1 MNPADQHRIT
11 KRHLERAAIVYIRQ
25 SSPGQVRDH
34 TESTNLQR
42 GLRER
47 AIELGWPNPIV
58 IENDLGI
65 TASGFAER
73 PGFQWSLTQVTM
85 RKAGIILCI
94 EASRL
99 SRNSKDWAHLFEM
112 CGYFDTLVADFQQVY
127 DISIPNDRL
136 VLQIKG
142 TIAEVEYENTKT
154 RLRMAIEAKAAR
166 GELKVLLPPGYVYDC
181 DGQIVLHPD
190 ERVQQAIRF
199 MFEQFEHA
207 TSVRQLAM
215 SYRDSHTLFPTKMP
229 GKDRVIVWDVPPAS
243 ILTRLIS
250 HPVFAGVYS
259 RGRTQSFV
267 DYVDG
272 KLVKRTARIVSPEQW
287 KVCIKDHHEAYIS
300 WEQFQSNTTKLDEAR
315 PRWAMNDN
323 RGAIREGLALLAGL
337 LRCGHCG
344 RRVYVAYRKGGALY
358 YCDGSGQTKAK
369 RCLSF
374 GSKLIDQKVGE
385 QLCRVVEPLAIE
397 AAQEAFMLER
407 EQHDQ
412 AIEQARLRLQA
423 AEYAADRA
431 FEQYDLM
438 DPKNRLV
445 VDNLEQR
452 LNQKLAEVQAARQ
465 QVEQCLKKEAPLT
478 EDQRQELQELAQ
490 DFPNVWSHPETPVTL
505 RKQLL
510 RTAIREIA
518 VTHKPESQQI
528 ELMIHW
534 QGDVCTP
541 LNVKKRATPIGSKA
555 DSSLVEMVRKL
566 SDSLGDA
573 EIARILNMKKI
584 PTPRDLRWTQ
594 DRVQNFRR
602 KHGIRQAGRTA
613 NNEVLTGQQAQKYL
627 GISRNA
633 LLSLIR
639 RGVVDTNQ
647 VTDFAPLRISRAQ
660 LDSEEVQS
668 LVRALKTTGRFPKQG
683 GSPESQV
690 PLFPEK
696 SNMISKEAL

>member
-11 KRHLERAAIVYIRQ
+11 KRHLERAAIVYVRQ
-25 SSPGQVRDH
+25 SDPHQVREH
-34 TESTNLQR
+34 TESTRLQR

-58 IENDLGI
+58 IEDDLGI
-65 TASGFAER
+65 TASGFADR
-73 PGFQWSLTQVTM
+73 PGFQRMLTQVTM
-85 RKAGIILCI
+85 RMVGIIVCI
-94 EASRL
+94 QACRL

-112 CGYFDTLVADFQQVY
+112 CGYFDTLVADIQQVY

-142 TIAEVEYENTKT
+142 TVAELELSNMKT
-154 RLRMAIEAKAAR
+154 RLRMGIEAKAAR
-166 GELKVLLPPGYVYDC
+166 GELKVLLPPGYVYAP
-181 DGQIVLHPD
+181 DGQIVLQPD
-190 ERVQQAIRF
+190 ERVQQAIRT
-199 MFEQFEHA
+199 MFEQFERS

-215 SYRDSHTLFPTKMP
+215 SYRDSHTLFPTKKP
-229 GKDRVIVWDVPPAS
+229 GKDRVIVWEIPPAS

-250 HPVFAGVYS
+250 HPVFAGTYT

-272 KLVKRTARIVSPEQW
+272 KLVKRTSRIVSPEQW

-300 WEQFQSNTTKLDEAR
+300 WEQFQRNLTKLAEAR
-315 PRWAMNDN
+315 PRWSMNDN
-323 RGAIREGLALLAGL
+323 CGAIREGLALLAGL

-358 YCDGSGQTKAK
+358 YCDGSGSRKAR

-374 GSKLIDQKVGE
+374 GSKLIDEQVGE
-385 QLCRVVEPLAIE
+385 QLCRAVEPLAIE
-397 AAQEAFMLER
+397 AAQEALMLER

-412 AIEQARLRLQA
+412 AIEQVRLRLQA
-423 AEYAADRA
+423 AQYAADRA
-431 FEQYDLM
+431 FEQYDLA

-445 VDNLEQR
+445 ADNLEQR

-465 QVEQCLKKEAPLT
+465 QLDQCLEKEAPLT
-478 EDQRQELQELAQ
+478 EDQRQEIQELAQ
-490 DFPNVWSHPETPVTL
+490 DFPNVWGHPETPVTL

-510 RTAIREIA
+510 RTAIREIT
-518 VTHKPESQQI
+518 VTHKPESQQL

-541 LNVKKRATPIGSKA
+541 LNVKKRATPVGSKA

-584 PTPRDLRWTQ
+584 PTPRDLRWSQ
-594 DRVQNFRR
+594 DRVENFRR
-602 KHGIRQAGRTA
+602 KHGIRQAGRTP
-613 NNEVLTGQQAQKYL
+613 NDEVLTGRQAEEHL
-627 GISRNA
+627 GISHSG
-633 LLSLIR
+633 LLGLIR
-639 RGVVDTNQ
+639 RGVVHTNQ
-647 VTDFAPLRISRAQ
+647 VTDFAPWRILRAE

-668 LVRALKTTGRFPKQG
+668 LVRALKATGRLPKQG

-690 PLFPEK
+690 LLLPEK
-696 SNMISKEAL
+696 SSMISKEAL